1 MTVGDHNWALGL
13 RINGR
18 ELAPEY
24 RKTVQSVKVLQDLES
39 AGSVTLAVSAPRDE
53 VPPIKDWREGSFLL
67 AVVIAREGAPVG
79 FYSFGDTG
87 EAVAFLAEAL
97 RSLMQRE
104 PTASVALIT
113 RYPQQADVY
122 YDALLI
128 AEVPKLRRV
137 GHQDFSF
144 TPGIDITD
152 VRQVKGLEFDYVVI
166 LDPTSQNYPEVVE
179 SRHLLHIA
187 ATRAAHQL
195 WLVCAGPVSKL
206 IPDDVI
212 LASE

>member
-1 MTVGDHNWALGL
+1 MDLSRHVLGPLHNPDDQL
-13 RINGR
+13 
-18 ELAPEY
+18 
-24 RKTVQSVKVLQDLES
+24 
-39 AGSVTLAVSAPRDE
+39 
-53 VPPIKDWREGSFLL
+53 
-67 AVVIAREGAPVG
+67 IAREGAPVG
-79 FYSFGDTG
+79 FFGFGDTG

-122 YDALLI
+122 HDALRI

-137 GHQDFSF
+137 GRQDFSF
-144 TPGIDITD
+144 TPGIDVTD

-166 LDPTSQNYPEVVE
+166 LDPTAQNYPEVIE

-195 WLVCAGPVSKL
+195 WLIVTGPPSPL
-206 IPDDVI
+206 FPAE
-212 LASE
+212 LLLPR